1 MQIIRIANSSEIIS
15 VAIKVTILPIPFPNR
30 AATTP
35 RPICIDKAEANAKIA
50 VAKAEGEAKAMKI
63 KADAEAYYNRTI
75 AASLSKLI
83 IQEDWIEKW
92 DGKLPQVQGGDQ
104 MMPVVNF
111 NNSKD

>member
-1 MQIIRIANSSEIIS
+1 
-15 VAIKVTILPIPFPNR
+15 
-30 AATTP
+30 
-35 RPICIDKAEANAKIA
+35 
-50 VAKAEGEAKAMKI
+50 MKI

-75 AASLSKLI
+75 SASLSKLI

-111 NNSKD
+111 NSSKE